1 MKHSRGT
8 ARKRVDVS
16 TYMNKKGEH
25 KVGILLS
32 YERASAIAVDHNGED
47 VEFLLDV
54 ISETI
59 EREEADRQDG

>member
-16 TYMNKKGEH
+16 TYTNKKGEH
-25 KVGILLS
+25 KVSIQLS

-54 ISETI
+54 ISETV
-59 EREEADRQDG
+59 ERQESDRQDG